1 MIREREKAMALM
13 TSLAGTFLLLSS
25 LSPIHAQLYHYTRIL
40 YKIIEMKRRPSQRD
54 IRSQSQ
60 PADSSSSPL
69 PSSSSPSQWDQWN
82 SLATSMTHSWI
93 DVQGME
99 VFRKALS
106 DEDLN
111 SNGEPPIEKI
121 SSVSDFAPIKER
133 VTRRKGKGKG
143 TGTNGKVSKRRK
155 DVTREGFAYHV
166 SRWPLLVSNYDELY
180 IRHQLM

>member
-1 MIREREKAMALM
+1 
-13 TSLAGTFLLLSS
+13 
-25 LSPIHAQLYHYTRIL
+25 
-40 YKIIEMKRRPSQRD
+40 
-54 IRSQSQ
+54 
-60 PADSSSSPL
+60 
-69 PSSSSPSQWDQWN
+69 
-82 SLATSMTHSWI
+82 MTHSWI

-166 SRWPLLVSNYDELY
+166 SRWPLLVSPQS
-180 IRHQLM
+180 RFHQIWNVVS